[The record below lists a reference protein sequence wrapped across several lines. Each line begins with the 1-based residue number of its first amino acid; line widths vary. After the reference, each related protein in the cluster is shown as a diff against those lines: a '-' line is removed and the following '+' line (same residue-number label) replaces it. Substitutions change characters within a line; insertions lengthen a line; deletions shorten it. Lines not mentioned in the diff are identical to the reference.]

1 MLQAQIPH
9 FVTCSFRFLSA
20 SIAIV
25 LRFLNSVLPVARHS
39 YGVSAF
45 EALDRIHLGTHG
57 IELGLV
63 IPQQLCRAGILCDP
77 TLVHDEDFVKIDLS
91 YVSSSLIISH

>member
-39 YGVSAF
+39 YGASAT
-45 EALDRIHLGTHG
+45 EALGVIHLGTHG

-63 IPQQLCRAGILCDP
+63 VPQQLCRAGILCDP
-77 TLVHDEDFVKIDLS
+77 TLVHDEDFVKVDLR
-91 YVSSSLIISH
+91 YVNSSLMISP